1 MNAYDIIL
9 KKRNGGEL
17 SEEEIRFFISGV
29 VDESI
34 KDYQTSALLMA
45 VYFRGMTDQ
54 ETVLLTKAMRDSG
67 DQVDLS
73 RFGALSADKHSTGGV
88 GDKTSLIVAPIA
100 GALGI
105 KLAKMSGRG
114 LGHTGGTVDKL
125 ESIPGYNSVLSPREF
140 LEQTEKT
147 NIAIIGQTGNL
158 VPADKKLYALRDV
171 TATIDSIPLITSS
184 IMSKKLAAGA
194 KTIVLDVKTGS
205 GAFMKTPEEAEKLAE
220 KMVGI
225 GKACGRNMAALIT
238 DMDTPLG
245 SNIGNALEV
254 TEAVDVLK
262 NGKKNDLYEVC
273 IALASNMV
281 SLQKGISLSEAK
293 VLCEE
298 TVESGK
304 AFRKMKEWI
313 GAQGGDTACLDDP
326 SLFPKAKFTYEIK
339 AERDG
344 YIFSMDTEK
353 LGLICVSLGAG
364 RERKEDEID
373 HAAGLILHKK
383 TGEKVRAGESLASVF
398 TSIPGTQDSISL
410 AFASAVVISDRQP
423 ERKPLIYKVIH

>member
-17 SEEEIRFFISGV
+17 SEEDIRFFISGV
-29 VDESI
+29 VEERI
-34 KDYQTSALLMA
+34 KDDQTTALLMA
-45 VYFRGMTDQ
+45 IYFRGMTDD

-73 RFGALSADKHSTGGV
+73 RFGTLSADKHSTGGV

-100 GALGI
+100 GALGL

-125 ESIPGYNSVLSPREF
+125 ESIPGYNTALSPEEF
-140 LEQTEKT
+140 LEQTERT
-147 NIAIIGQTGNL
+147 NIAVIGQTGNM

-194 KTIVLDVKTGS
+194 HTIVLDVKTGS
-205 GAFMKTPEEAEKLAE
+205 GAFMKTPEDAEVLAQ
-220 KMVGI
+220 KMVDI

-254 TEAVDVLK
+254 MEAVDVLK
-262 NGKKNDLYEVC
+262 NGKRNDLYEIC

-281 SLQKGISLSEAK
+281 ALVKEIPLTEAQA
-293 VLCEE
+293 LCEDA
-298 TVESGK
+298 VDSGK
-304 AFRKMKEWI
+304 AFLKMKEWI
-313 GAQGGDTACLDDP
+313 GAQGGDTAFLDDP
-326 SLFPKAKFTYEIK
+326 SLFPKAKFSYEVM
-339 AERDG
+339 AQSDG
-344 YIFSMDTEK
+344 FISSMDTEK

-364 RERKEDEID
+364 RAKKEDEID
-373 HAAGLILHKK
+373 HSAGLILHKK
-383 TGEKVRAGESLASVF
+383 TGEQVRAGERLASVF
-398 TSIPGTQDSISL
+398 TNISNTQTSVSD
-410 AFASAVVISDRQP
+410 AFRRAVMISDHKP
-423 ERKPLIYKVIH
+423 EPKPLIYKVIH